1 MKENIKIPKIEIL
14 YEDEDI
20 AVINKPAG
28 IAVHPDG
35 KTEQKTLVD
44 WIKKKFPET
53 VGVGENI
60 LTDEDEEIDRP
71 GIVHRLDKETSGAL
85 IIAKNVWSFEFLKD
99 QFQNRKISKMYVAFA
114 DGEIKTERGVIRKAI
129 GRSRD
134 DARKRSVKPDGVMK
148 PAETIF
154 RVVKSVGFGS
164 GKATLLV
171 LWPKT
176 GRTHQIRVHLKSI
189 RHPIIA
195 DFLYGKAQN
204 SLEFKRLALHAREI
218 NFETLSGKKVSVLA
232 PFPQDFKKAFE
243 IFDISEG
250 DLLK

>member
-1 MKENIKIPKIEIL
+1 
-14 YEDEDI
+14 
-20 AVINKPAG
+20 
-28 IAVHPDG
+28 
-35 KTEQKTLVD
+35 LVD
-44 WIKKKFPET
+44 WIKKNFPET
-53 VGVGENI
+53 EGVGENI
-60 LTDEDEEIDRP
+60 VTDEDGEIERP
-71 GIVHRLDKETSGAL
+71 GIVHRLDKDTSGAL
-85 IIAKNVWSFEFLKD
+85 IIAKNPESFEFLKE
-99 QFQNRKISKMYVAFA
+99 QFQDRKISKMYVAFA
-114 DGEIKTERGVIRKAI
+114 EGEIKTERGVIRKPI
-129 GRSRD
+129 GRSKD
-134 DARKRSVKPDGVMK
+134 DARKRTVRPSGDMK
-148 PAETIF
+148 EAETIF
-154 RVVKSVGFGS
+154 RVVKSSGHGS

-232 PFPQDFKKAFE
+232 PFPEDFKKAFE
-243 IFDISEG
+243 IFDISPD